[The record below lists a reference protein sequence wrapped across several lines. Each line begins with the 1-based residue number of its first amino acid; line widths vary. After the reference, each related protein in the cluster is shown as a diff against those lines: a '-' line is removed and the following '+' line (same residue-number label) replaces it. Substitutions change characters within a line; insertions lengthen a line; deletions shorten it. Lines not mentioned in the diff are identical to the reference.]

1 MQLSDA
7 VSKAADTIDLPQ
19 LAMAASQSGVTML
32 DPQGSEYEY
41 LQELKPLISKWGDI
55 IGRAI
60 VVAAE
65 KTSQFSEDEA
75 TDEEEEATVS
85 AYEKVFNTT
94 GCDVVCGIFALGYL
108 LGDPRWDTKL
118 HDYRTFHAALDE
130 DRDNLKV
137 LTTRFRGEY
146 FLRERFNA
154 GIATGAQALSMAFRT
169 LDLPHNR
176 ANVHEWGKLS
186 MSYSFFEAFQLGLKS
201 RRIWEEDA
209 TFNEI
214 ANQLES

>member
-19 LAMAASQSGVTML
+19 LAMAASRSGVTML
-32 DPQGSEYEY
+32 DPQDSAYEY

-55 IGRAI
+55 VGRAI
-60 VVAAE
+60 VAAADE
-65 KTSQFSEDEA
+65 TMQFSDEDLN
-75 TDEEEEATVS
+75 DEEEEATVS
-85 AYEKVFNTT
+85 AFQKVFEST
-94 GCDVVCGIFALGYL
+94 GCDVVCGVFALGYL

-118 HDYRTFHAALDE
+118 HNNRTFQAALTE

-146 FLRERFNA
+146 FLRERFSA
-154 GIATGAQALSMAFRT
+154 GIATGASALSMAFRT